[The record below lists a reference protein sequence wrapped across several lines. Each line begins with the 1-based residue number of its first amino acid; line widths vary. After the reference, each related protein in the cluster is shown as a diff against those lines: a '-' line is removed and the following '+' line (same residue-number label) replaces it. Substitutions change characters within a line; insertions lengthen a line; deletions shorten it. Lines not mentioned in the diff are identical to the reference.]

1 MVTLLNT
8 MPMENY
14 NGQILL
20 EEHLEI
26 LLYDIKLDNEGNII
40 VAGQIVKTAT
50 FSDGEELGDPN
61 AEANKYYTVV
71 LKLDGNTGE
80 IIWKNYTGYSTP
92 EPDSHTLYFQSEV
105 IIKLFVTSNSEWWN
119 ESGLIH
125 IRN

>member
-1 MVTLLNT
+1 MLSIQEDMTMDTLLNT

-40 VAGQIVKTAT
+40 VAGKIVKTAT

-92 EPDSHTLYFQSEV
+92 EHQIIHIHCLQSEV
-105 IIKLFVTSNSEWWN
+105 IIKLFV
-119 ESGLIH
+119 
-125 IRN
+125 